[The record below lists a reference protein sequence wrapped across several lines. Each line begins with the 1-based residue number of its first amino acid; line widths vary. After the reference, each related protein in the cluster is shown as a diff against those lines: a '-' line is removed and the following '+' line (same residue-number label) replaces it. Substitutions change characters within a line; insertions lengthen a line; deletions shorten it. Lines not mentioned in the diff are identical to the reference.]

1 MDSVIRQA
9 KGSVMT
15 PSLRA
20 VGFVLLLALAA
31 CGGNGGPPQTTSPNR
46 ASTSSPASSSGS
58 SAAGSAEPATTGH
71 PPGAGS
77 GDTSCR
83 PSTSTLRG
91 GEPLGDVDGDSEV
104 DQIYLSEGNIGVEAS
119 GGVVSEVPAGRARVS
134 KVIGVADANDDGRGE
149 IFVVGAGASGS
160 EVVTMARIAVLAD
173 CRLAFITDAS
183 GEGYF
188 FEIGKSSTG
197 GKGLGCV
204 DADGDGR
211 SELVS
216 LSFERNGPVVRW
228 RRTVVNIDGKIAT
241 TGPTDEGTFTS
252 PQDDDKIALL
262 SDVTCGDDP
271 LDAELGA

>member
-1 MDSVIRQA
+1 MMPR
-9 KGSVMT
+9 M
-15 PSLRA
+15 RA

-31 CGGNGGPPQTTSPNR
+31 CGGNGGSSPTTLPNR

-58 SAAGSAEPATTGH
+58 SAAGSTEPTTTGH

-77 GDTSCR
+77 GDNSCR

-104 DQIYLSEGNIGVEAS
+104 DRIYLSEGNIGVEAS

-160 EVVTMARIAVLAD
+160 EVVAVATVAVFTD
-173 CRLAFITDAS
+173 CRLAFLMDAATDRPFGQVFGLS
-183 GEGYF
+183 DV
-188 FEIGKSSTG
+188 G
-197 GKGLGCV
+197 GSGLGCV
-204 DADGDGR
+204 DADDDGR

-216 LSFERNGPVVRW
+216 LSFERDGPVVRW
-228 RRTVVNIDGKIAT
+228 RRTIVNIEGKVAT

-262 SDVTCGDDP
+262 SDVSCGDNP
-271 LDAELGA
+271 LDEELGA